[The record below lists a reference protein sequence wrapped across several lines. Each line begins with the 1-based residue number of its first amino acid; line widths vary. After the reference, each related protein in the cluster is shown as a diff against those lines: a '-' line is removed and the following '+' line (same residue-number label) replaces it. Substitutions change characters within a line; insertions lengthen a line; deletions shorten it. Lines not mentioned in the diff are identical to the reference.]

1 MLVYRSK
8 IDFCM
13 LVLHPAI
20 LLNLF
25 IILYI
30 FYGIFRMI
38 YIKDVICKHK
48 EFYFFSCL
56 DIFFLPN
63 CSARIS
69 RTMLNRTDES
79 GHLSLFLIFEEK
91 FTVFLM
97 FLHYWVGHLWVFYT
111 WSLLCWSIFLL
122 LLVVKYFLSQKGVKF
137 CQMLSFYLLRH
148 SYNFYLLFFLCSISH
163 WCTGWFHIL
172 NNPCIPGINI
182 SHCV

>member
-1 MLVYRSK
+1 MFFNWLFKLLLVYRSK

-13 LVLHPAI
+13 LVLHPAT

-30 FYGIFRMI
+30 FYGIFSMI

-91 FTVFLM
+91 FTVFFNVFTLLNRSSM
-97 FLHYWVGHLWVFYT
+97 SFLHMVF
-111 WSLLCWSIFLL
+111 I
-122 LLVVKYFLSQKGVKF
+122 
-137 CQMLSFYLLRH
+137 MLKHFS
-148 SYNFYLLFFLCSISH
+148 STTSC
-163 WCTGWFHIL
+163 
-172 NNPCIPGINI
+172 
-182 SHCV
+182 